1 MRLKLY
7 IFLLSLFYISAKA
20 SEFIDTAI
28 VVNTVSHDLLLSV
41 PDDYDPGK
49 AYPLIIGIHYCGGTA
64 SQFRDAMES
73 LTDSLNVIIACP
85 GYFSKR
91 VPDSDTNMFGILV
104 DTVASAYNIDR
115 AEVYLT
121 AMSCNS
127 DFSLQQGL
135 KEVYP
140 FKGIFPY
147 APWTDSSSPTLYNFS
162 SDMATVISIGTSD
175 SKIGTVLNI
184 YDSLKTHQADVN
196 LILIPNVTH
205 TLNFDE
211 FPETMISSMKYL
223 NDSNKISISTIANDE
238 MMSNESKEFTF
249 TASHESGDDISL
261 RVVCSRPAFLPSM
274 EVKPTGKADEYKFS
288 VTPNNSYGKAW
299 LVVEA
304 YETNGTAI
312 EQSTFKIVVNE
323 VVSDLHTNQ
332 TQLNQVYPNPVKE
345 VLNLSNIGLNA
356 KIEILDLSGKLLIHT
371 QAYSENLCL
380 PINLNRGMYLLKIE
394 SDDMNKVQRIVV
406 E

>member
-1 MRLKLY
+1 MKHILY
-7 IFLLSLFYISAKA
+7 ILLLSLFYISAKA
-20 SEFIDTAI
+20 SEYIDTVI

-41 PDDYDPGK
+41 PDDYDPAK
-49 AYPLIIGIHYCGGTA
+49 SYPLIIGIHYCGGTA

-91 VPDSDTNMFGILV
+91 VPESDTNMFGILV
-104 DTVASAYNIDR
+104 DTVASAYNIDK

-162 SDMATVISIGTSD
+162 SDMPTVISIGTSD
-175 SKIGTVLNI
+175 SKIDPVLNI
-184 YDSLKTHQADVN
+184 YDSLKNHQGDVN
-196 LILIPNVTH
+196 LILIPNVSH
-205 TLNFDE
+205 TLNFEE

-223 NDSNKISISTIANDE
+223 NDSNKISISTIVDDE

-249 TASHESGDDISL
+249 TASHESGDDISF

-274 EVKPTGKADEYKFS
+274 EVKPTGNANEYKFS
-288 VTPNNSYGKAW
+288 VSPNNLHGKIW

-312 EQSTFKIVVNE
+312 EQSTFKIEVNE
-323 VVSDLHTNQ
+323 YVSNLHTNQ
-332 TQLNQVYPNPVKE
+332 TQMNQVYPSPVKE
-345 VLNLSNIGLNA
+345 VLYLSNIGLNA
-356 KIEILDLSGKLLIHT
+356 KIEILDLNGKLLIQT
-371 QAYSENLCL
+371 RADSENLSL
-380 PINLNRGMYLLKIE
+380 PLKLNRGIYLLKIE
-394 SDDMNKVQRIVV
+394 SDDMNEVQQIVV